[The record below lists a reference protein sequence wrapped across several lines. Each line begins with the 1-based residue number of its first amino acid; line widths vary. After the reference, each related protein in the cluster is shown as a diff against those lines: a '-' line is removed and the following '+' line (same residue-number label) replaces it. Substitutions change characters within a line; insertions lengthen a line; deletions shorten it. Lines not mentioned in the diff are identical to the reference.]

1 MRSKKV
7 NKANTEKSPF
17 WKVTRVNLWKKS
29 SVIISVLARIRPL
42 MNLAQKKLMNTV
54 FNAQLKIH

>member
-17 WKVTRVNLWKKS
+17 WKVTRVNLWEKS

-42 MNLAQKKLMNTV
+42 MNLAEKKLMNTV